1 MNPSPLALSFVNV
14 MDIFSSVD
22 GELDLVRSDDEL
34 KLRLLEDDDK
44 DVREVV

>member
-1 MNPSPLALSFVNV
+1 MVLSFVNV

-34 KLRLLEDDDK
+34 KLRLLDEDDK
-44 DVREVV
+44 DGSPGFFVL